1 MSIFLDL
8 CLIAIADNLS
18 VELKLTLDQAIKQTE
33 EGKQCDDLIK
43 QYNNG
48 LITFAEFRNDFITAA
63 LKYETY
69 HQEMEESS

>member
-1 MSIFLDL
+1 MSIFSDL
-8 CLIAIADNLS
+8 CHIAITDNLF
-18 VELKLTLDQAIKQTE
+18 EMKLTLDRVIRQTE

-69 HQEMEESS
+69 HQEMEESR